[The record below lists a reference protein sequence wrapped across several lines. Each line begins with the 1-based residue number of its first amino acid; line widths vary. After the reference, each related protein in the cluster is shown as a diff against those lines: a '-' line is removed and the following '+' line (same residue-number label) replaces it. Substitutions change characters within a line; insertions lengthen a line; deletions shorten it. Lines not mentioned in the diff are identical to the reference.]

1 MKKGARQKKAIREIL
16 RDVSRFWA
24 RPPERT
30 PNQWMIV
37 TMMTAAIA
45 MTLTGKPVSSVA
57 YSPMAMATAEMAP
70 AKPAIKL
77 VHPARNPI
85 EG

>member
-1 MKKGARQKKAIREIL
+1 
-16 RDVSRFWA
+16 
-24 RPPERT
+24 
-30 PNQWMIV
+30 MIV

-77 VHPARNPI
+77 VHPAKNPI